1 MMNQDKCT
9 FSTVEYIYI
18 ISWLIKCS
26 FIDFNMHRSN
36 KRAKVV
42 HKKGDVIFESGTN
55 IKRGFDGNKWRRLCT
70 IDKCERVA
78 QVEGFCMRHFRKN
91 DNQPLLSQ
99 TMKSSDEFSTIDFVM
114 ISHDQNDS
122 INHVSEDPKK
132 NILLD
137 HSKFC
142 LVERIKTIF
151 LCIIISLDNES
162 KVELIEQ
169 NLTSDSTQADP
180 VSSEGNMLSTDRMN
194 ISTSSIT
201 FM

>member
-1 MMNQDKCT
+1 
-9 FSTVEYIYI
+9 
-18 ISWLIKCS
+18 
-26 FIDFNMHRSN
+26 
-36 KRAKVV
+36 
-42 HKKGDVIFESGTN
+42 
-55 IKRGFDGNKWRRLCT
+55 
-70 IDKCERVA
+70 
-78 QVEGFCMRHFRKN
+78 VEGFCMRHFRKN

-201 FM
+201 FMRTGNHITNIFYQKSNSRIMIPIEIFLRNLVGCVH